1 MFIKKVQAAAM
12 AVVICSVVATFCLVS
27 SAGEIQ
33 PADANSVTPS
43 LSCPPGFVPQ
53 GNSCVCADW
62 PREMVICDEFK
73 KTASIRIGYCM
84 TYDNDSQE
92 VRVGECPQALYRK
105 RYHKFYYPLPEEH
118 SNLTEYTCGE
128 FNSEGLLCGQCKD
141 GFSVPPLGYG
151 LHLQCVSCNSTTY
164 GWLKFFAASLLP
176 NTIILILIVIFSISI
191 VSGPLNAFLFFG
203 QITTGYSGLFTTQHV
218 LRAQGNITYSLT
230 VSQVMNDFY
239 KLCNSYFIPDFIPSF
254 CLTKHLT
261 GLQALALDYISAAYP
276 LLLLLVL
283 YVCVELHDRN
293 FRPLV
298 WCWNPFHKYFV
309 YCRRRLSPKTSII
322 DAFATFI
329 LLSYVKFLTVSHYIL
344 KFSHLYRGDGE
355 KLNSTVM
362 YYDGNIKYFHKQHLP
377 YAILAIVIPTLLA
390 ILPII
395 LLLYPTR
402 AFQKCLTRCG
412 VNSQALRTFV
422 EIFQGCFKDGT
433 NGTRDCRYF
442 AGLYFILRIIVFL
455 LKIAGSQVQ
464 TFVTIFLYL
473 FTALLF
479 AFVQPYKKYLNNVV
493 DTIIFTIFAAVH
505 ILIISHGFVVLFY
518 SETYQVLFL
527 LMDIL
532 FILPSLYLILYLA
545 CWVIKRK
552 TNCYQRLKVSK
563 LLQYFFHEAS
573 TEDSDAAIPDRLL
586 NPAEYEVLSG
596 SCQAKE
602 YKKPANDREH
612 NRNTYGSI

>member
-1 MFIKKVQAAAM
+1 MLFKKVQAAAM
-12 AVVICSVVATFCLVS
+12 VVVICSVVATFCLVS

-73 KTASIRIGYCM
+73 KTASIRFGYCM

-92 VRVGECPQALYRK
+92 VRIGECPQALYRK
-105 RYHKFYYPLPEEH
+105 RYHKFYYPLPEEL

-141 GFSVPPLGYG
+141 GFSAPPLGYR
-151 LHLQCVSCNSTTY
+151 LHFKCVSCNSTTY
-164 GWLKFFAASLLP
+164 GWLKYFATTLLP
-176 NTIILILIVIFSISI
+176 NTIILIVIVIFSISI
-191 VSGPLNAFLFFG
+191 VSGPLNVFLFFG
-203 QITTGYSGLFTTQHV
+203 QITTSYYGTFTRQHV
-218 LRAQGNITYSLT
+218 LKAQGNITYSLT
-230 VSQVMNDFY
+230 VSKMMNSFY
-239 KLCNSYFIPDFIPSF
+239 ELCNSYFIPDLIPNF

-261 GLQALALDYISAAYP
+261 GLQTCALYYMSAAYP
-276 LLLLLVL
+276 LVLVMVL
-283 YVCVELHDRN
+283 YVCIELHDRN
-293 FRPLV
+293 FRPFV

-309 YCRRRLSPKTSII
+309 YCRRKLSPKTSII

-329 LLSYVKFLTVSHYIL
+329 LLSYVKFLSVSHYLL
-344 KFSHLYRGDGE
+344 KFAKLYRGDGE
-355 KLNSTVM
+355 KLHSTVM

-377 YAILAIVIPTLLA
+377 YAIPAIVIPTLLA

-422 EIFQGCFKDGT
+422 EIFHGCFKDGT

-455 LKIAGSQVQ
+455 VKMTGWVG
-464 TFVTIFLYL
+464 IFLSVFFYL
-473 FTALLF
+473 FIAVLF
-479 AFVQPYKKYLNNVV
+479 AFVQPYKKHLNNVV
-493 DTIIFTIFAAVH
+493 DPVIFTILAAIN
-505 ILIISHGFVVLFY
+505 ILLISHGFYIFIYGEPYLVL
-518 SETYQVLFL
+518 L
-527 LMDIL
+527 LLVDIL

-573 TEDSDAAIPDRLL
+573 TEDSDTAIPDRLL
-586 NPAEYEVLSG
+586 NPADYEVLSG
-596 SCQAKE
+596 SCQAE
-602 YKKPANDREH
+602 
-612 NRNTYGSI
+612 